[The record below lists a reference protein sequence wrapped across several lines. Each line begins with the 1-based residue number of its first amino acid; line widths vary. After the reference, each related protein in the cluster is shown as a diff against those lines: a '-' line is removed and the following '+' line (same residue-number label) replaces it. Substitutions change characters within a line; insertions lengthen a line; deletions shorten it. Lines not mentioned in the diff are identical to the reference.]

1 MPDPAPIPDIDVSAA
16 LTFQVRPVL
25 GATGVTRKLTPR
37 RGMIRRPSSVV
48 YGSPCRELRPRAI
61 LTPSSRRRSQPMIR
75 DTPRRP
81 RGALLALLRV
91 SLAVAALSGVLLYR
105 TALVASLR
113 ELLLMSLIVI
123 IPAALLLE
131 ARGPRRR
138 SSVPARGW
146 PRRLLV
152 GVWALALA
160 LLVGVEGQFRL
171 AKARVLG
178 ADPERLQA
186 IGAHLIVG
194 FRNLDEL
201 ADLAERDA
209 IAGVYVSRRNVRSI
223 DPVELS
229 AALTKL
235 QAERRDRGQPPLLV
249 AADQEGGLVSHLS
262 PPLTRQPSLGSMVD
276 AGEASTREIH
286 TYADLHGRELRSL
299 GININF
305 APVVD
310 LRAQVDRA
318 FDRYTKIEA
327 RAIAEDPT
335 IVGEVA
341 LAYCD
346 GLRDR
351 HVACTLKHFP
361 GIGRVREDTHY
372 FAGHLGQSR
381 EALEAAD
388 WRPFRALAEGSRAS
402 TLMML
407 SHTIVDAVDDQTP
420 ASMSKPVVDG
430 LLRGRWGFEG
440 VLVTDDLS
448 MFPISLGPGVG
459 EASVQALGAG
469 VDLLLISYDPD
480 LYYEAVDV
488 LLDRWDE
495 LPPEALQ
502 RSERRI
508 QALQRWLS
516 DAP

>member
-1 MPDPAPIPDIDVSAA
+1 
-16 LTFQVRPVL
+16 
-25 GATGVTRKLTPR
+25 
-37 RGMIRRPSSVV
+37 
-48 YGSPCRELRPRAI
+48 
-61 LTPSSRRRSQPMIR
+61 MIR
-75 DTPRRP
+75 DTPRQL

-91 SLAVAALSGVLLYR
+91 SLAVTALLGVLLYR

-113 ELLLMSLIVI
+113 ELLLLSLLVIV
-123 IPAALLLE
+123 PVALLLE
-131 ARGPRRR
+131 ARALRRAHAR
-138 SSVPARGW
+138 SW
-146 PRRLLV
+146 PRRISV

-160 LLVGVEGQFRL
+160 LLVGIEGQFRQ
-171 AKARVLG
+171 AKARVQG
-178 ADPERLQA
+178 AEPAKLRA
-186 IGAHLIVG
+186 IGAHFIVG
-194 FRNLDEL
+194 FRNLGEL
-201 ADLAERDA
+201 AELAERDA
-209 IAGVYVSRRNVRSI
+209 IAGVYVSRRNIRSI

-229 AALTKL
+229 AALSKL
-235 QAERRDRGQPPLLV
+235 QAARRDRGQPPLLV
-249 AADQEGGLVSHLS
+249 AADQEGGVVSHLS
-262 PPLTRQPSLGSMVD
+262 PPLTRQPSLGSLVD
-276 AGEASTREIH
+276 EGKARPRNIKA
-286 TYADLHGRELRSL
+286 YADLHGRELLTL

-310 LRAQVDRA
+310 LRAQVERA

-327 RAIAEDPT
+327 RAIAEDPK

-341 LAYCD
+341 SAYCD

-351 HVACTLKHFP
+351 RVACTLKHFP

-372 FAGHLGQSR
+372 FAGHLEQSR
-381 EALEAAD
+381 EALETAD
-388 WRPFRALAEGSRAS
+388 WRPFKELTEGSRAS

-407 SHTIVDAVDDQTP
+407 SHTIVDAVDDQLP

-430 LLRGRWGFEG
+430 LLREAWGFEG

-495 LPPEALQ
+495 LSPEAME

-508 QALQRWLS
+508 QGLQRWLS
-516 DAP
+516 DGP